1 MAMRGDLKEQVGWYE
16 ATLPLKERRNRGH
29 FSTPPRLVEHILDAC
44 GYTADKNLTHMRVL
58 DSACGSGNF
67 LAEVARRLASFGV
80 RNNLPQKEIAGL
92 IQRSYGRDI
101 ASDANAAQQYKEAYF
116 ALKRGDHYLLIM
128 IDQALK
134 RHLQPWWKFVLS

>member
-1 MAMRGDLKEQVGWYE
+1 MFSTEGQAKRFFVDKIISQAAFENSPLSSVEQRMLSWSESDPELKPDMSLPAQLAAEISEQDYE
-16 ATLPLKERRNRGH
+16 AK
-29 FSTPPRLVEHILDAC
+29 
-44 GYTADKNLTHMRVL
+44 
-58 DSACGSGNF
+58 
-67 LAEVARRLASFGV
+67 
-80 RNNLPQKEIAGL
+80 IAGL

-101 ASDANAAQQYKEAYF
+101 ASDANAAQHYKEAYF

>member
-1 MAMRGDLKEQVGWYE
+1 MFSTEGQAKRFFVDKIICQAAFENSPLSSVEQRMLSWSESDPELKPDMSLPAQLAAEISEQDYE
-16 ATLPLKERRNRGH
+16 AK
-29 FSTPPRLVEHILDAC
+29 
-44 GYTADKNLTHMRVL
+44 
-58 DSACGSGNF
+58 
-67 LAEVARRLASFGV
+67 
-80 RNNLPQKEIAGL
+80 IAGL

-101 ASDANAAQQYKEAYF
+101 ASDANAAHQYKEAYF

>member
-1 MAMRGDLKEQVGWYE
+1 M
-16 ATLPLKERRNRGH
+16 
-29 FSTPPRLVEHILDAC
+29 FSTEGQAKRFFVDKIISQAAFENSPLSSVEQRMLSWSESDPELKPDMSLHTQFA
-44 GYTADKNLTHMRVL
+44 
-58 DSACGSGNF
+58 
-67 LAEVARRLASFGV
+67 AEISEHDYEV
-80 RNNLPQKEIAGL
+80 KIAGL

-101 ASDANAAQQYKEAYF
+101 ASDANAAEQYKEAYF